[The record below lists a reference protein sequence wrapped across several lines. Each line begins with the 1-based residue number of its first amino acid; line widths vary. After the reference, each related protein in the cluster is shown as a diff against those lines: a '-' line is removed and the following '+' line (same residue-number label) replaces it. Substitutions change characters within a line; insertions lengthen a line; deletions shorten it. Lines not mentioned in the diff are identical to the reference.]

1 MAFDGRTLFSGVDLE
16 VTGGERIA
24 LLGDNGTGKSTFVKL
39 LLGELEPTEGKL
51 RFGPTVR
58 VGYLPQMVTFD
69 HPERNLVDTLLWEL
83 NCTPQEAR
91 DRLAAFNFRGEDV
104 LKEVS
109 TLSGGERSRL
119 KLCMLM
125 SQQINLLILDEP
137 TNHLDVDS
145 RDWIEGAVSRY
156 EGNLLFVSHD
166 RYFINQFAG
175 RVWMLENQKISDF
188 RGTYQEYLAWKD
200 RQKAF
205 AKGTPPPAREEPKKE
220 KPRRSGGTKELE
232 KQVNAAERAVAR
244 AEERQYELA
253 QRAEEVASNYLELQ
267 KVCEEQ
273 KALEEEIAHLYT
285 RWEALAAE
293 LEEAR
298 G

>member
-1 MAFDGRTLFSGVDLE
+1 
-16 VTGGERIA
+16 
-24 LLGDNGTGKSTFVKL
+24 
-39 LLGELEPTEGKL
+39 
-51 RFGPTVR
+51 
-58 VGYLPQMVTFD
+58 
-69 HPERNLVDTLLWEL
+69 
-83 NCTPQEAR
+83 
-91 DRLAAFNFRGEDV
+91 
-104 LKEVS
+104 
-109 TLSGGERSRL
+109 
-119 KLCMLM
+119 
-125 SQQINLLILDEP
+125 
-137 TNHLDVDS
+137 
-145 RDWIEGAVSRY
+145 
-156 EGNLLFVSHD
+156 
-166 RYFINQFAG
+166 
-175 RVWMLENQKISDF
+175 MLENQKISDF

>member
-1 MAFDGRTLFSGVDLE
+1 M
-16 VTGGERIA
+16 
-24 LLGDNGTGKSTFVKL
+24 
-39 LLGELEPTEGKL
+39 
-51 RFGPTVR
+51 
-58 VGYLPQMVTFD
+58 
-69 HPERNLVDTLLWEL
+69 
-83 NCTPQEAR
+83 
-91 DRLAAFNFRGEDV
+91 
-104 LKEVS
+104 
-109 TLSGGERSRL
+109 
-119 KLCMLM
+119 
-125 SQQINLLILDEP
+125 
-137 TNHLDVDS
+137 
-145 RDWIEGAVSRY
+145 
-156 EGNLLFVSHD
+156 LLFVSHD

-244 AEERQYELA
+244 AEERQYGAGPAGRGGRLQLSGA
-253 QRAEEVASNYLELQ
+253 AKGLRGAEGAGRR
-267 KVCEEQ
+267 
-273 KALEEEIAHLYT
+273 EIAHLYT